1 MIRRLV
7 FLCIL
12 LLVLLA
18 VPASVSGVPPADAE
32 YAVGEL
38 FGLKFKCVDV
48 SMQFLIL
55 FFKLG
60 DSFFEEWQM
69 AQDCFVY
76 YLVSHDGCVCRMNI

>member
-1 MIRRLV
+1 MSCLG
-7 FLCIL
+7 
-12 LLVLLA
+12 A
-18 VPASVSGVPPADAE
+18 ESVSGNLSDAAGRAVATDAE

-48 SMQFLIL
+48 SMQFRIL

-69 AQDCFVY
+69 AQHCFVY